1 MKQLG
6 FTLIELMVV
15 MVLLGLI
22 SSIALTTVGGGNQKR
37 ELNNEVNRLHTVLR
51 MAAEESIFSNTEI
64 GVVID
69 TGMYEFLTFDE
80 SNGQWVSAEP
90 HFLRSYPL
98 PEWISLDFQREGKE
112 RQLLGSG
119 ANGDLESD
127 SDPDYES
134 SILETET
141 SKKPDLM
148 LLSSG
153 EVTGF
158 TISMQIEDDSDSRIE
173 IKTNDQG
180 EIILPAHEQDD
191 S

>member
-1 MKQLG
+1 MKQRG

-37 ELNNEVNRLHTVLR
+37 ELNNEVNRLHAVLR

-69 TGMYEFLTFDE
+69 TGVYEFLTFDE
-80 SNGQWVSAEP
+80 TNGKWVAAEP
-90 HFLRSYPL
+90 HFLRSYAL

-112 RQLLGSG
+112 RELLGR
-119 ANGDLESD
+119 NRVL
-127 SDPDYES
+127 DPDSEFQS
-134 SILETET
+134 QILETEK

-158 TISMQIEDDSDSRIE
+158 IISMQIEDDADSRIE

-180 EIILPAHEQDD
+180 EIVLPAREQDD

>member
-37 ELNNEVNRLHTVLR
+37 ELNNEVNRLHAVLR

-69 TGMYEFLTFDE
+69 SHLYEFLTYDE
-80 SNGQWVSAEP
+80 VENKWMNAQP
-90 HFLRSYPL
+90 HFLRPYAL
-98 PEWISLDFQREGKE
+98 PEWISLEYAREGKE
-112 RQLLGSG
+112 RKLVTNRAAGS
-119 ANGDLESD
+119 DLDEDSEFESTVLD
-127 SDPDYES
+127 
-134 SILETET
+134 TEPT
-141 SKKPDLM
+141 KKPDLM

-158 TISMQIEDDSDSRIE
+158 TISMQIEDDESSRIE

-180 EIILPAHEQDD
+180 EIILPAHEQDE
-191 S
+191 

>member
-1 MKQLG
+1 MKQRG

-37 ELNNEVNRLHTVLR
+37 ELNNEVNRLHAVLR

-64 GVVID
+64 GVVIEED
-69 TGMYEFLTFDE
+69 LYEFLTFDE
-80 SNGQWVSAEP
+80 VEGKWTGAEP
-90 HFLRSYPL
+90 HFLRSYAL

-112 RQLLGSG
+112 RKLL
-119 ANGDLESD
+119 ANKAGLSTDSD
-127 SDPDYES
+127 SDFDS
-134 SILETET
+134 SILDTEAA
-141 SKKPDLM
+141 KKPDLM

-158 TISMQIEDDSDSRIE
+158 TISMQIEDDASSRIE

-180 EIILPAHEQDD
+180 EIILPSLEQDD

>member
-1 MKQLG
+1 MKQRG

-22 SSIALTTVGGGNQKR
+22 SSIALTTVGGGNQTR
-37 ELNNEVNRLHTVLR
+37 ELNNEVNRLHAVLR

-64 GVVID
+64 GVVIESD
-69 TGMYEFLTFDE
+69 LYEFLTYDE
-80 SNGQWVSAEP
+80 AEGKWIAAAP
-90 HFLRSYPL
+90 HFLRPYPL

-112 RQLLGSG
+112 RKLLGSKSG
-119 ANGDLESD
+119 LNSD
-127 SDPDYES
+127 SDFDS

-141 SKKPDLM
+141 AKKPDLM

-158 TISMQIEDDSDSRIE
+158 TISMQIEDDASSRVE

-180 EIILPAHEQDD
+180 EIILPSLEQDP

>member
-1 MKQLG
+1 MKQRG

-37 ELNNEVNRLHTVLR
+37 ELNNEVNRLHAVLR

-64 GVVID
+64 GVVIES
-69 TGMYEFLTFDE
+69 GLYEFLTYDE
-80 SNGQWVSAEP
+80 AEGKWVAAAP
-90 HFLRSYPL
+90 HFLRSYSL

-112 RQLLGSG
+112 RKLLGNQSKL
-119 ANGDLESD
+119 DTD
-127 SDPDYES
+127 SDFYS
-134 SILETET
+134 SILETEIT
-141 SKKPDLM
+141 KKPDLM

-158 TISMQIEDDSDSRIE
+158 TISMQIEDDASSRVE

-180 EIILPAHEQDD
+180 EIILPSLEQDD

>member
-1 MKQLG
+1 MIKQRG

-37 ELNNEVNRLHTVLR
+37 ELNNEVNRLHAVLR

-69 TGMYEFLTFDE
+69 DDLYEFLTYDE
-80 SNGQWVSAEP
+80 VENKWTAAAP
-90 HFLRSYPL
+90 HFLRSYSL
-98 PEWISLDFQREGKE
+98 PDWISLEFQREGEE
-112 RQLLGSG
+112 RKLLASKLAGLKT
-119 ANGDLESD
+119 DED
-127 SDPDYES
+127 SDFQS
-134 SILETET
+134 SVLDTEPA
-141 SKKPDLM
+141 KRPDLM

-158 TISMQIEDDSDSRIE
+158 TISMQIEDDNSSRIE
-173 IKTNDQG
+173 IKTNAQG
-180 EIILPAHEQDD
+180 EIILPALEQDE

>member
-1 MKQLG
+1 MKQRG

-37 ELNNEVNRLHTVLR
+37 ELNNEVNRLHAVLR
-51 MAAEESIFSNTEI
+51 MAAEEAIFSNTEI
-64 GVVID
+64 GVAIEED
-69 TGMYEFLTFDE
+69 LYEFLTYDE
-80 SNGQWVSAEP
+80 EEGTWTLAEP
-90 HFLRSYPL
+90 HFLRSYTL
-98 PEWISLDFQREGKE
+98 PEWISLEFQREGKE
-112 RQLLGSG
+112 RKLLGRKSVLDEG
-119 ANGDLESD
+119 SD
-127 SDPDYES
+127 FQSTV
-134 SILETET
+134 LETEAAKT
-141 SKKPDLM
+141 PDLM

-158 TISMQIEDDSDSRIE
+158 TISMQIEDDADSRIE

-180 EIILPAHEQDD
+180 EIILPALEQDE

>member
-1 MKQLG
+1 MKQRG

-37 ELNNEVNRLHTVLR
+37 ELNNEVNRLHAVLR

-64 GVVID
+64 GVVIEAD
-69 TGMYEFLTFDE
+69 LYEFLTFDE
-80 SNGQWVSAEP
+80 TEGKWIAAEP
-90 HFLRSYPL
+90 HFLRPYPL

-112 RQLLGSG
+112 RKLLGNQSLL
-119 ANGDLESD
+119 DKD
-127 SDPDYES
+127 SEFVS
-134 SILETET
+134 TILETET
-141 SKKPDLM
+141 AKKPDLM

-158 TISMQIEDDSDSRIE
+158 TISMQIEDDASSRIE

-180 EIILPAHEQDD
+180 EIILPSLEREDA
-191 S
+191 

>member
-1 MKQLG
+1 MKQRG

-37 ELNNEVNRLHTVLR
+37 ELNNEVNRLHAVLR
-51 MAAEESIFSNTEI
+51 MAAEEAIFSNTEI
-64 GVVID
+64 GVVIEND
-69 TGMYEFLTFDE
+69 LYEFLVFDE
-80 SNGQWVSAEP
+80 SEGKWSAAEP
-90 HFLRSYPL
+90 HFLRTYSL
-98 PEWISLDFQREGKE
+98 PEWISLEFQREGKE
-112 RQLLGSG
+112 RKLLGKKTVL
-119 ANGDLESD
+119 DED
-127 SDPDYES
+127 SDFRSTLLD
-134 SILETET
+134 TEVA
-141 SKKPDLM
+141 KKPSLM

-158 TISMQIEDDSDSRIE
+158 TISMQIDDDSSSRIE

-180 EIILPAHEQDD
+180 EIILPALEQDE